1 MKRAI
6 TLGAVAAVLSTSV
19 LADDEWHYLLA
30 PYVWFAGA
38 EGELTPAPGIAARD
52 VDVSAIEA
60 LRDTEASFMLLFQ
73 AQKQQH
79 GVLFDV
85 FYSDVLH
92 ESQTDAESG
101 VRYNAA
107 LKNTMVTTGYSYEV
121 YGASRAIINVV
132 GGMRYWQVD
141 TRLTLGPDSPQ
152 RESSRDAQS
161 WLDPLVGVDAKFR
174 LGESPAYLSGFLGA
188 GGASGGSDRFY
199 DVSGHVGYPITD
211 SIVASVGYR
220 LFDVDYRRNAFV
232 YDVRQEGWVLGLVWI
247 VGAPRMGTPK
257 AASTD

>member
-6 TLGAVAAVLSTSV
+6 TLGALAAVLSMSA
-19 LADDEWHYLLA
+19 LADDEWHFLLA

-38 EGELTPAPGIAARD
+38 KGELTPAPGISARE

-60 LRDTEASFMLLFQ
+60 LQDTEASFMLLFQ

-92 ESQTDAESG
+92 ESQSDVESG
-101 VRYNAA
+101 LRYDAS
-107 LKNTMVTTGYSYEV
+107 LKNTMVTTGYTYEA
-121 YGASRAIINVV
+121 YSASQAIINVV

-141 TRLTLGPDSPQ
+141 TRLTLGLDSPQ
-152 RESSRDAQS
+152 REISHNSES
-161 WLDPLVGVDAKFR
+161 WVDPVVGVDAKFR
-174 LGESPAYLSGFLGA
+174 LGDSPAYLSGFLGA
-188 GGASGGSDRFY
+188 GGASGGSDSFY
-199 DVSGHVGYPITD
+199 DVSGHIGYPITD

-220 LFDVDYRRNAFV
+220 LFDVDYHRNSFV
-232 YDVRQEGWVLGLVWI
+232 YDVRQEGWVLGLVWV
-247 VGAPRMGTPK
+247 VGAPRIGAP
-257 AASTD
+257 